1 MSGIPSPLIE
11 NYLREVGFWHMAIIG
26 RGCKLDTKLISALIE
41 RWRPETYTFH
51 LLCGECTITLEDV
64 QLQLRLLVDK
74 SAPTRSVQSADWGV
88 VCYDLLGV
96 IPDNI
101 YGGQIEMGWLRDT
114 FSELEND
121 STEVER
127 IRYAWIYILEMIGLS
142 DARLIMKPHT
152 FEVAAETR

>member
-1 MSGIPSPLIE
+1 
-11 NYLREVGFWHMAIIG
+11 
-26 RGCKLDTKLISALIE
+26 
-41 RWRPETYTFH
+41 
-51 LLCGECTITLEDV
+51 
-64 QLQLRLLVDK
+64 DK